1 MSQRLD
7 LTDLRLFLHTT
18 ETGSITAGAGR
29 SHIALASASARIR
42 AMEDSLGVPLLLRER
57 RGVQMT
63 SAGRALQHHA
73 RTMLQ
78 QMEKMRD
85 ELGQYAQGLKGHIR
99 LLANTSAIS
108 EFLPDALG
116 IFLSNHPNIDIDL
129 EERLSYDIVQAIT
142 DGIADVGIVADS
154 TDIASLESM
163 PFREDRLVVV
173 TARRHPLGRK
183 KHMLFADA
191 LHCHFIGLS
200 GDSALQEHIA
210 GHAMRAGKRLQYRV
224 RLRSFDAIC
233 RMIESD
239 VGIGVIPETAAL
251 RCQQFMDIKCIRLSD
266 AWASRRLLI
275 CARHF
280 ASLPTATSQLIAQLR
295 PGQT

>member
-18 ETGSITAGAGR
+18 ETGSITAGAER
-29 SHIALASASARIR
+29 THMALASASARIR
-42 AMEDSLGVPLLLRER
+42 AMEDSLGVPLLVRER

-154 TDIASLESM
+154 TDIANLESM
-163 PFREDRLVVV
+163 AFRADRLVVV

-183 KHMLFADA
+183 KQMQFADA

-251 RCQQFMDIKCIRLSD
+251 RCQQTMDIKCIRLSD

-280 ASLPTATSQLIAQLR
+280 ASLPGATSQLIAQLR
-295 PGQT
+295 LGQT

>member
-7 LTDLRLFLHTT
+7 LTDLRLFLHISD
-18 ETGSITAGAGR
+18 TGSITAGAER
-29 SHIALASASARIR
+29 THMALASASARIR
-42 AMEDSLGVPLLLRER
+42 AMEDSLGVPLLVRER

-116 IFLSNHPNIDIDL
+116 IFLGNHPNIDIDL

-154 TDIASLESM
+154 TDIANLESM
-163 PFREDRLVVV
+163 SFREDRLVVV

-183 KHMLFADA
+183 KQLLFADA

-280 ASLPTATSQLIAQLR
+280 ASLPSATSQLITQLR
-295 PGQT
+295 LGQT

>member
-1 MSQRLD
+1 MQ
-7 LTDLRLFLHTT
+7 
-18 ETGSITAGAGR
+18 
-29 SHIALASASARIR
+29 
-42 AMEDSLGVPLLLRER
+42 
-57 RGVQMT
+57 
-63 SAGRALQHHA
+63 
-73 RTMLQ
+73 
-78 QMEKMRD
+78 
-85 ELGQYAQGLKGHIR
+85 
-99 LLANTSAIS
+99 
-108 EFLPDALG
+108 
-116 IFLSNHPNIDIDL
+116 
-129 EERLSYDIVQAIT
+129 
-142 DGIADVGIVADS
+142 
-154 TDIASLESM
+154 
-163 PFREDRLVVV
+163 
-173 TARRHPLGRK
+173 
-183 KHMLFADA
+183 FADA

-266 AWASRRLLI
+266 TWASRRLLI